1 MLSLSVRSWKQS
13 STTHATANETRFRDV
28 VISLLACATLILT
41 HLAHSPASS
50 SNKADPHSSHQEQ
63 LWSGAYVKLFR
74 GPHIPKKLSKIT
86 VREPFNWQQT
96 DERIGVFAFG
106 TKLQDFLN
114 GALTIEWEALYGDH
128 WGTQDFHEIG
138 AVLYA
143 RWNRFPWNDY
153 IRTTFQV
160 GMGPSLT
167 SEPAHYEPK
176 GGVKSLWLAQLNF
189 EIDVYSP
196 SNPGWALVFRIQH
209 RSGIYTLINDVRGG
223 SNFLTIGVR
232 RQY

>member
-1 MLSLSVRSWKQS
+1 MLSLSNRSWIRS
-13 STTHATANETRFRDV
+13 STPPVSTKGARLRDAA
-28 VISLLACATLILT
+28 ISLLACATLILT
-41 HLAHSPASS
+41 HLAHTDTGQSS
-50 SNKADPHSSHQEQ
+50 KTDPHPSSQEQ

-86 VREPFNWQQT
+86 IREPFNWQQT

-106 TKLQDFLN
+106 TKIRDFLQ
-114 GALTIEWEALYGDH
+114 GALTIEWEALYADH
-128 WGTQDFHEIG
+128 WGTQDLHEVG

-160 GMGPSLT
+160 GMGPSRT
-167 SEPAHYEPK
+167 NEAAHYEPH
-176 GGVKSLWLAQLNF
+176 GGTRSLWLAQLNF
-189 EIDVYSP
+189 EVNVYSP
-196 SNPGWALVFRIQH
+196 AQPGWALVFRIQH
-209 RSGIYTLINDVRGG
+209 RSGIYKLINNVRGG
-223 SNFLTIGVR
+223 SNFLTIGLR